1 MKESCLGQK
10 YELPEYSHDNMVDL
24 VTTIVWTVTG
34 YHEII
39 GHVPD
44 YFDRPDHAGFRLTK
58 AKPLQV
64 DIQSSILAAII
75 TSSTS
80 LPAPQLMA
88 EYPNYISVD
97 APAWERDVWTKFIY
111 DMGLQAKKVQDNDRK
126 RDFEFKYFDPSLFEC
141 SVSV

>member
-1 MKESCLGQK
+1 MKESCLGQE
-10 YELPEYSHDNMVDL
+10 YELPEYSHDNMIDL
-24 VTTIVWTVTG
+24 ITMIVWTVNG

-39 GHVPD
+39 GHLPD

-58 AKPLQV
+58 ANPLKV
-64 DIQSSILAAII
+64 DIQSALLGAII
-75 TSSTS
+75 ASSTS

-97 APAWERDVWTKFIY
+97 APAWERDIWTKFVY
-111 DMGLQAKKVQDNDRK
+111 DMGLQAKKVQENDRN